1 MNISDTIQFFM
12 LLVAAVAIVVSSIM
26 SQRAIKASMEQSKI
40 QTFAEYT
47 KRFQDI
53 LMAMPKSV
61 YDGSDTIDNEVL
73 RYMELYF
80 NLCSEEYYLH
90 TKGTIDDVWDKWL
103 TGIKLTMK
111 RKVYQDAWK
120 MEKGNYNKEFV
131 SFMDG
136 IVKETQTA

>member
-1 MNISDTIQFFM
+1 MNISDSIQFLM
-12 LLVAAVAIVVSSIM
+12 LLVAAIAIVVSSVM

-61 YDGSDTIDNEVL
+61 YDGSDTIDNDVL
-73 RYMELYF
+73 RFMELYF

-111 RKVYQDAWK
+111 RNVYQKAWQ
-120 MEKGNYNKEFV
+120 MESYNYNKEFV

-136 IVKETQTA
+136 IIKEAQTS